1 MSEATE
7 SSLRHSEQYDSL
19 QTRRLSGIAFLFGFA
34 DSFLVYILSAYFSES
49 IGSANVSAFYFIAF
63 GIMLAFLFSL
73 QAVVRSI
80 GETSLFMLF
89 ILGVIGVQIPLTFLP
104 TSISGS
110 MLIMGYLVATALA
123 WVTLDMV
130 LERSSEDRRSGRIRG
145 MNLSAMNLGIL
156 FAPFLSATILGHFG
170 FSGVFFVSLI
180 FYSILFLLALLLL
193 ASSKRPIE
201 RQVSPVNIFRKVRRR
216 TDIARIYIVSF
227 ALNFFYATMIVY
239 TSLRLRELGMSWN
252 HIGIVF
258 TIMLIPFVII
268 QYPLGNIADRR
279 TGEKELLIGSL
290 ILSALSTASLVWI
303 ESPSVVLWATLLFIT
318 RVGIAGVEVLSDSY
332 FYKRIDGSDNDL
344 IAFFRTARPVGN
356 IIAALFLGTWLIF
369 FPLSSIFILPA
380 IILLVALI
388 PAISLQ
394 DNPSEREQDS
404 ILHGNQPIE
413 ARINSYGTGTF

>member
-1 MSEATE
+1 MSEAIE

-49 IGSANVSAFYFIAF
+49 IGSANVSTFYFIAF
-63 GIMLAFLFSL
+63 GVMLVLLFFL

-80 GETSLFMLF
+80 GGTSLFILF
-89 ILGVIGVQIPLTFLP
+89 ILGVIGVQIPLIFLP

-170 FSGVFFVSLI
+170 FSGVFFISLI
-180 FYSILFLLALLLL
+180 FYSSLFLLALLLL

-201 RQVSPVNIFRKVRRR
+201 RRVSSVNIFRKVRRR

-239 TSLRLRELGMSWN
+239 TSLRLRELGMNWN
-252 HIGIVF
+252 HIGIIL

-318 RVGIAGVEVLSDSY
+318 RVGISGVEVLSDSY

-394 DNPSEREQDS
+394 DNPSEREQNS
-404 ILHGNQPIE
+404 ILHGNQPLE
-413 ARINSYGTGTF
+413 AHTS